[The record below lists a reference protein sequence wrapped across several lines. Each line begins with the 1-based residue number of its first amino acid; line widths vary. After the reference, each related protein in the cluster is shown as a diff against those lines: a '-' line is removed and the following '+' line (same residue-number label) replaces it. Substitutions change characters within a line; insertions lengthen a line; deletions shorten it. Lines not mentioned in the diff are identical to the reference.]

1 MAIAEGN
8 KSKDEDEEEE
18 SPQTID
24 NLPNTTRAYKKM
36 TAFSSA
42 MRLH

>member
-8 KSKDEDEEEE
+8 EQKDEEEE

-36 TAFSSA
+36 TAFSGVL
-42 MRLH
+42 RLH